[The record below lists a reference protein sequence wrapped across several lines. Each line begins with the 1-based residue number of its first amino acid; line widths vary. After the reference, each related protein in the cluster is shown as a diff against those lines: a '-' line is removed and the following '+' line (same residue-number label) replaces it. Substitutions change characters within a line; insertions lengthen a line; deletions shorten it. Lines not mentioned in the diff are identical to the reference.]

1 KVEAVTVGVLKNF
14 VGGQRRGRLHP
25 GLRVVVM
32 GGSLGGLTTALILR
46 DIGCD
51 VEVYERSEAPL
62 EGRGAGIV
70 LHPATV
76 RYFIENDAL
85 DIGEISTSTRWV
97 RYMDRYGSTAA
108 EHPFSYRFTSYN
120 ALYRGLLGCFDE
132 NRYRLGEEVV
142 GFDQDAG
149 GVTVRLAS
157 ARRERCHLLV
167 CADGIHSTG
176 RRLLLPN
183 VTPVYAGY
191 VGWRG
196 TVEEADLTPE
206 TFAALREAIT
216 YYVLPNSHTLVY
228 PIPGTDGS
236 LKPGRRFY
244 NWLWYRN
251 VAEGPELNSLM
262 TDRRGVMH
270 EVSLGP
276 GDVQERH
283 IEELRDAAASALPP
297 PHAEVLFK
305 TAEPF
310 VQAVFD
316 IEVPRMAFGC
326 VCLIGDAAFTLRPHA
341 AAGTAKAAEDAW
353 KLGGAV
359 LETGGDVAAAL
370 ERWEPGQLKL
380 GRRILART
388 RDAGQRSQFEGTW
401 RTGDPLPFGLYEV
414 GDSSIP

>member
-1 KVEAVTVGVLKNF
+1 
-14 VGGQRRGRLHP
+14 
-25 GLRVVVM
+25 
-32 GGSLGGLTTALILR
+32 
-46 DIGCD
+46 
-51 VEVYERSEAPL
+51 
-62 EGRGAGIV
+62 
-70 LHPATV
+70 
-76 RYFIENDAL
+76 
-85 DIGEISTSTRWV
+85 
-97 RYMDRYGSTAA
+97 
-108 EHPFSYRFTSYN
+108 
-120 ALYRGLLGCFDE
+120 
-132 NRYRLGEEVV
+132 
-142 GFDQDAG
+142 
-149 GVTVRLAS
+149 
-157 ARRERCHLLV
+157 
-167 CADGIHSTG
+167 
-176 RRLLLPN
+176 
-183 VTPVYAGY
+183 
-191 VGWRG
+191 
-196 TVEEADLTPE
+196 
-206 TFAALREAIT
+206 
-216 YYVLPNSHTLVY
+216 LVY
-228 PIPGTDGS
+228 PIPGADGS

-251 VAEGPELNSLM
+251 VTEGSELDNLM
-262 TDRRGVMH
+262 TDRRGAMH

-316 IEVPRMAFGC
+316 IEVPRMVFGR

-359 LETGGDVAAAL
+359 LETGSDVAAAL